1 MSTAASGHK
10 TDNHPFSVTDTTHRG
25 LGRLLVLRLGDALK
39 VRLTP
44 IEAHT
49 LALAMFAVRDGRSPE
64 KELFMCPI
72 ASDPIFV
79 ARVETDGL
87 QVETPAG
94 GYPLGWLDVGAL
106 AAALSPAAVP
116 A

>member
-1 MSTAASGHK
+1 MSAAVGGHK
-10 TDNHPFSVTDTTHRG
+10 ADNSPFSVTDTTHRA

-79 ARVETDGL
+79 AKVEADGL
-87 QVETPAG
+87 QVDTPAG
-94 GYPLGWLDVGAL
+94 AWPLGWLDVGAL
-106 AAALSPAAVP
+106 ATALSPAAVP

>member
-1 MSTAASGHK
+1 
-10 TDNHPFSVTDTTHRG
+10 
-25 LGRLLVLRLGDALK
+25 
-39 VRLTP
+39 
-44 IEAHT
+44 
-49 LALAMFAVRDGRSPE
+49 
-64 KELFMCPI
+64 MCPI

>member
-10 TDNHPFSVTDTTHRG
+10 TDNPPFSVTDTTHRG

-64 KELFMCPI
+64 KELFFRLCRVQHKRNYVQSAIMRSRRRRGLKWPWPTPLQ
-72 ASDPIFV
+72 APV
-79 ARVETDGL
+79 AD
-87 QVETPAG
+87 
-94 GYPLGWLDVGAL
+94 L
-106 AAALSPAAVP
+106 ACA
-116 A
+116 